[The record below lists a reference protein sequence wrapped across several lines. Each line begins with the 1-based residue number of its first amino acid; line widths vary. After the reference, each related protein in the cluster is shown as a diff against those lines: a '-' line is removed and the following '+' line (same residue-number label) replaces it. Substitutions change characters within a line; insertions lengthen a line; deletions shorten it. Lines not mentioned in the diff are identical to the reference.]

1 MPLSLKLSFAGV
13 DHARALRADA
23 DAGKQSFQD
32 KCVTKL
38 ELGHEGR
45 MIQQASSAYPSA
57 LAFSNKLSTVSPAK
71 S

>member
-1 MPLSLKLSFAGV
+1 MPLSAILCFVGA

-23 DAGKQSFQD
+23 DVGKLSFPD

-45 MIQQASSAYPSA
+45 MVLGPVAKLR
-57 LAFSNKLSTVSPAK
+57 LATP
-71 S
+71 